1 MAQLDPTGQQFSIV
15 ELEPDFLSYCLTDT
29 YLWIK
34 FNDHILPSYFKNK
47 NVALVFR
54 IFKKFFEK
62 YSQLPNEKITL
73 SVLNKYD
80 ANQDTLEFA
89 RNVYRSANTVNAVT
103 AKYINDEIT
112 KFIKEEKMQVAIL
125 KASEL
130 LAENDYAQIEEII
143 KDALVWNPDINVGV
157 KLHDV
162 DKRFTEI
169 ERLYNNYIE
178 SPWPSYNKAI
188 GGGFFSKE
196 LVVFAAASSVGKS
209 IALDNIAAHAW
220 LMGKNVVS
228 VTLELSEAK
237 KGLRFDCALLEKEMK
252 NLIYNK
258 DMVKSF
264 YKDLETGG
272 TLFIK
277 EFPTSSIHCGHI
289 KQYLYHLKIYEGIEK
304 PDLLVVDYGDILLPM
319 GKKTD
324 NLYQDGGR
332 VFEQLR
338 ALGQEGDFPVVTATQ
353 VNKSVLALKNID
365 EFSEDKLAES
375 FKKMMIA
382 DNITGLFSTKEM
394 RDNSQ
399 IAAKLMKNRNGEKNV
414 VIPMGI
420 DYSYLKITE

>member
-80 ANQDTLEFA
+80 AKQDTLEFA

-130 LAENDYAQIEEII
+130 LAENDYSQIEEII
-143 KDALVWNPDINVGV
+143 KDALVWNPDINIGT
-157 KLHDV
+157 KLNDV
-162 DKRFTEI
+162 DKRFAEI
-169 ERLYNNYIE
+169 DKVYNNYIE
-178 SPWPSYNKAI
+178 SPWPSYNKSI
-188 GGGFFSKE
+188 GGGFFAKE
-196 LVVFAAASSVGKS
+196 LTICSAASSVGKS
-209 IALDNIAAHAW
+209 IFLDNVATHAW
-220 LMGKNVVS
+220 LQGKNVALI
-228 VTLELSEAK
+228 TLELSEMR
-237 KGLRFDCALLEKEMK
+237 KGLRIDCSLLERDMK
-252 NLIYNK
+252 SLIHNK
-258 DMVKSF
+258 DVVKSF

-277 EFPTSSIHCGHI
+277 EFPTSTAHAGHI
-289 KQYLYHLKIYEGIEK
+289 KQYLYHLKIYEGIEQ
-304 PDLLVVDYGDILLPM
+304 PDLLVIDYPDIMLPI

-324 NLYQDGGR
+324 NMYQDSGR
-332 VFEQLR
+332 VYEQCR
-338 ALGQEGDFPVVTATQ
+338 ALGQEGNFPVVAASQ
-353 VNKSVLALKNID
+353 MSKAVLQIKSID
-365 EFSEDKLAES
+365 EFNEDKLAES

-382 DNITGLFSTKEM
+382 DNITGLFATKQM
-394 RDNSQ
+394 RDNNQ
-399 IAAKLMKNRNGEKNV
+399 MYFKNLKSRNGVKDFTMPIN
-414 VIPMGI
+414 I
-420 DYSYLKITE
+420 DYSYLKMWE